1 MELYRN
7 GELDLILLAKLDKS
21 ILQLKISLNNE

>member
-7 GELDLILLAKLDKS
+7 GELDLILLAKLNTK
-21 ILQLKISLNNE
+21 ILHLKNSLNNE